1 MVRRDQDPDQGHFKY
16 NENTES
22 CKGKDETMTYN
33 LEREIIINYNNGRC
47 VRKLKQLPKGC
58 HNSEYGK

>member
-1 MVRRDQDPDQGHFKY
+1 MNLRLWGGWGVVRRDQDPDQGRFKY

-33 LEREIIINYNNGRC
+33 LEREIIIM
-47 VRKLKQLPKGC
+47 VDV
-58 HNSEYGK
+58 

>member
-1 MVRRDQDPDQGHFKY
+1 MIKEAEYEPEIIEGGGGVRRDQDPDQGRFKY

-33 LEREIIINYNNGRC
+33 LEREIIIM
-47 VRKLKQLPKGC
+47 VDV
-58 HNSEYGK
+58 

>member
-1 MVRRDQDPDQGHFKY
+1 MNLRLLGGGGGGAVRRDQDPDQGRFKY

-33 LEREIIINYNNGRC
+33 LEREIIIM
-47 VRKLKQLPKGC
+47 VDV
-58 HNSEYGK
+58 